1 MLVILLW
8 LCRNWVLIDLVR
20 PADPVRRN
28 KVFVFLEYCSYST
41 IEHYTQANYSY
52 SVWLARKRALVAIH
66 FSGNVSVVA
75 SLSVWILLVSLTEY
89 TYTDRKV
96 CLLTGSP
103 CATRKIAPCSSELGV
118 LALLTRVRGK
128 FFFPWLLFVSA
139 RYLVDPASS
148 HMLVSKI
155 KPCMSKYKP
164 N

>member
-1 MLVILLW
+1 M
-8 LCRNWVLIDLVR
+8 VR

-66 FSGNVSVVA
+66 FLSNVSGMT
-75 SLSVWILLVSLTEY
+75 SLSVWLLLVSLTDY

-96 CLLTGSP
+96 CWLSGSP
-103 CATRKIAPCSSELGV
+103 LATTKFAPSLSGFGV
-118 LALLTRVRGK
+118 LALMTRVRGE